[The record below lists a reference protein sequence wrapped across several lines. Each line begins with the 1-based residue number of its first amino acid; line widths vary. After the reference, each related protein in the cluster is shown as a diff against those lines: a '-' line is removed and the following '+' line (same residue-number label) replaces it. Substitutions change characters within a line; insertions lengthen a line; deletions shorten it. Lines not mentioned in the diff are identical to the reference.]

1 MHKLRSIADNIQPA
15 FLLNLIIDLGKIKVE
30 KNTNQANHSLNVFMS
45 TMAWLAVILTLL
57 VVALGNDIL
66 TTIKPIYFDLAFPFF
81 FVPWFLLVISS
92 VQKLSQSD
100 KPNRLQIW
108 ILKTTIPLFIF
119 TIPFFSNFLSGS
131 TISISAN
138 DISAESNT
146 VVFGFEPYCI
156 YAALLLLI
164 LLHFIP
170 GKTLMNK
177 IKI

>member
-1 MHKLRSIADNIQPA
+1 M
-15 FLLNLIIDLGKIKVE
+15 E
-30 KNTNQANHSLNVFMS
+30 KNTKQANHLLNVFMS

-66 TTIKPIYFDLAFPFF
+66 TKIEPIYPDLAFPLF

-92 VQKLSQSD
+92 VQKLSQNG

-119 TIPFFSNFLSGS
+119 TIPFFSDFLSGS
-131 TISISAN
+131 ATSMACN
-138 DISAESNT
+138 DSCAESNA

-156 YAALLLLI
+156 YAALLFLI

-177 IKI
+177 VKI

>member
-1 MHKLRSIADNIQPA
+1 MER
-15 FLLNLIIDLGKIKVE
+15 
-30 KNTNQANHSLNVFMS
+30 NTNQTNHLLNVFMS

-66 TTIKPIYFDLAFPFF
+66 TTIAPIYFDLALPFF

-92 VQKLSQSD
+92 VQKLSQDD

-119 TIPFFSNFLSGS
+119 TIPFFSDFLSGS
-131 TISISAN
+131 TTSIVCN
-138 DISAESNT
+138 DSCAESNA

-156 YAALLLLI
+156 YAALFFLF
-164 LLHFIP
+164 LLHFIS
-170 GKTLMNK
+170 GKKIFNK
-177 IKI
+177 IKV